1 MALIRSVTLFSL
13 LLVTLFTVSCAQ
25 NAMTNTYLFEGI
37 GISKNQSNEAYIFS
51 YVLYDSKDENDQV
64 KTLLP
69 RNIARLNLT
78 GVSEK
83 TLIHRFSSV
92 YIPVRYPT
100 KRSIFSIL
108 PRYYYMQLNRQYENQ
123 VNQSFISTSIMV
135 HDTLKKRTYRIL
147 FTHTNIY
154 DLILVN
160 EQNTYKLKW
169 ITPSL
174 NKSICALM
182 MREVNWFSLIERM
195 NATSEDNEDETYE
208 DLYTQHCLEH
218 DRSRS
223 FVPSNNNY
231 TLTTLKAGQIF
242 SFALSYKLVKV
253 YAWRRNFN
261 DVYIETGW
269 SGKFFQVPRLN
280 CYKPEGSFVQETTPS
295 GGTTKIITIR
305 ITCPENAL
313 DVINPAIYFKFNPY
327 GLSGGLLYRPA
338 IQIPPTS
345 NKAISFL
352 ENDRDETLVHFANP
366 DHLVAYHNDYANQYC
381 LHERKDL
388 HISYDR
394 PKFIYQ
400 QIPLLH
406 DTFSYG
412 INVRG

>member
-83 TLIHRFSSV
+83 TLVHRFSSV

-280 CYKPEGSFVQETTPS
+280 CYKPEGSFVRDDTEWRYHKDHNNT
-295 GGTTKIITIR
+295 
-305 ITCPENAL
+305 NH
-313 DVINPAIYFKFNPY
+313 
-327 GLSGGLLYRPA
+327 LSGKCARRYQSCDILQVQPVRFVGWA
-338 IQIPPTS
+338 IVSSRHTNTTDLEQGDLFSRERSRRDSGTFCQPRS
-345 NKAISFL
+345 FGGIS
-352 ENDRDETLVHFANP
+352 
-366 DHLVAYHNDYANQYC
+366 
-381 LHERKDL
+381 
-388 HISYDR
+388 
-394 PKFIYQ
+394 
-400 QIPLLH
+400 
-406 DTFSYG
+406 
-412 INVRG
+412 